1 MTGIREQAHE
11 HIERMTG
18 DEVLGV
24 KEFLATYPDRMGAVL
39 RNAPWDDEPWTEE
52 DERAWAEAENGL
64 SRTAAGASLMKRSS
78 DGTVSGDLHSPLQV
92 EWTKQADADL
102 AKLAKRDRRRVRAAV
117 QQFADT
123 RHGHIK
129 RLGGFAPPRF
139 RLRVGD
145 WRVFFR
151 REPRCIHVHRVL
163 HRREAY
169 RKSSWIGHE
178 IPWRK
183 ACVSCELVRDCRV
196 PRIANRCASRVR
208 RKRSRHRRVPL
219 GCSEFLALS
228 GCLNR
233 RRLIPAQRLRSGSMS

>member
-1 MTGIREQAHE
+1 
-11 HIERMTG
+11 
-18 DEVLGV
+18 
-24 KEFLATYPDRMGAVL
+24 
-39 RNAPWDDEPWTEE
+39 
-52 DERAWAEAENGL
+52 
-64 SRTAAGASLMKRSS
+64 MKRSS

-117 QQFADT
+117 QQLADT

-151 REPRCIHVHRVL
+151 RETGAIHVHRVL

-178 IPWRK
+178 IPVEEGVRELRT
-183 ACVSCELVRDCRV
+183 CEGLPRPEDCESM
-196 PRIANRCASRVR
+196 RIAG
-208 RKRSRHRRVPL
+208 PP
-219 GCSEFLALS
+219 E
-228 GCLNR
+228 
-233 RRLIPAQRLRSGSMS
+233 AQ